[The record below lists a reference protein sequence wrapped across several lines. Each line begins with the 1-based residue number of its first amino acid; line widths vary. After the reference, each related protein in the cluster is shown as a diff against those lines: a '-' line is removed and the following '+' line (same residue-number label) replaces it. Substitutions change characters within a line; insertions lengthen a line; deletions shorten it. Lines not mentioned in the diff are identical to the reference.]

1 MQGTPEQPRMA
12 GTSGGRTALAVSSAI
27 TTALVLVQAILAGR
41 GWFIDHEFID
51 IHGVV
56 ANVVVLA
63 AIAQAVI
70 AVLARRRRQAGRTL
84 VGLSLATLVLVV
96 VQLGLGYAGRDSGT
110 AAALHVPN
118 GVLIFGLAV
127 ATTVLTGGRGRSG

>member
-1 MQGTPEQPRMA
+1 MA